1 MRLKLWAGILLLVA
15 ALAAADA
22 APKKKQQR
30 TVNTAN
36 KEKTAAQQKIKETE
50 QKIKTNASQTE
61 KSLAELQ
68 LLSGEIN
75 AKERQIA
82 AAQAQVDSLNEVIAT
97 ATDSIASLNEGLREM
112 ERTYIHALR
121 RLQGSQYAT
130 NILAY
135 IFSSDTFHTAY
146 SRLRYL
152 REFADWRKR
161 RIAEINRV
169 RAEIETQRN
178 QLAGLQS
185 ERTAVLASLN
195 SDQAV
200 LVTKR
205 NETDRLVTRLKSD
218 GRNLQAALAKE
229 KQRLN
234 AINDEITRMMQQEE
248 QERKKRQ
255 EAERKKKQQQQQQQ
269 PKKNGQQQ
277 STPPKKGSG
286 SGSSSTPSTPPKPSV
301 SVDNSDPDAAM
312 TSKFT
317 NAKGSMTFP
326 VPSPY
331 RIVSPYGASAGRPF
345 NTGIEIV
352 CDGAATARSI
362 YEGTVSRIFENTNGN
377 YTVMVRHGAYI
388 SVYYNIQSLSVK
400 SGAKVSAGQTI
411 GTVAQDSRLGKPML
425 HFEIRKG
432 SQTVNPT
439 PWLR

>member
-1 MRLKLWAGILLLVA
+1 MRLKLWIGILLLAA
-15 ALAAADA
+15 ALATAAA
-22 APKKKQQR
+22 APKKQQR
-30 TVNTAN
+30 TVSTAN
-36 KEKTAAQQKIKETE
+36 KEKTATQQKIKETE
-50 QKIKTNASQTE
+50 QKIKTNASETE

-68 LLSGEIN
+68 LLRGEIN

-82 AAQAQVDSLNEVIAT
+82 AAQAQVDSLNTVITT
-97 ATDSIASLNEGLREM
+97 ATDSIATLNDGLKEM

-135 IFSSDTFHTAY
+135 IFSSNTFHTAY

-161 RIAEINRV
+161 RVAEIQRV

-205 NETDRLVTRLKSD
+205 NDTDRLVTRLKSD

-229 KQRLN
+229 KQRLASIDN
-234 AINDEITRMMQQEE
+234 EITRMMQQEE

-255 EAERKKKQQQQQQQ
+255 EAERKKKQQQQQ

-277 STPPKKGSG
+277 PTPPKKNSG
-286 SGSSSTPSTPPKPSV
+286 SGSATTPSTPPKPSV

-312 TSKFT
+312 TAKFN

-331 RIVSPYGASAGRPF
+331 RIVSDYGAAAGRPF

-352 CDGAATARSI
+352 CDGAPTARSI

-400 SGAKVSAGQTI
+400 SGAKVSAGQAL
-411 GTVAQDSRLGKPML
+411 GTVAMDSRLGKPML

>member
-1 MRLKLWAGILLLVA
+1 MRLKLLAGILLFLA
-15 ALAAADA
+15 AAVVAADA
-22 APKKKQQR
+22 APKKKKG
-30 TVNTAN
+30 TVDNARQN
-36 KEKTAAQQKIKETE
+36 KARTE
-50 QKIKTNASQTE
+50 QQIKKKEQEIKQNAAQTE
-61 KSLAELQ
+61 KTLAELQ
-68 LLSGEIN
+68 LLHGEIN

-82 AAQAQVDSLNEVIAT
+82 AAQAQVDSLNAVITA
-97 ATDSIASLNEGLREM
+97 ATDSIAGLNEGLKEM
-112 ERTYIHALR
+112 ERTYTQALR

-135 IFSSDTFHTAY
+135 IFSSSTFHTAY

-161 RIAEINRV
+161 RIAEIHRV
-169 RAEIETQRN
+169 RAEIEAQRN
-178 QLAGLQS
+178 QLAALQS

-200 LVTKR
+200 LVTRR
-205 NETDRLVTRLKSD
+205 NDTDRLVTKLKSD

-229 KQRLN
+229 KQRLA
-234 AINDEITRMMQQEE
+234 AIDNEITRMMQQEE
-248 QERKKRQ
+248 QERRKRQ
-255 EAERKKKQQQQQQQ
+255 EAERKKKQQQQQQPKKPAQQQPSQ
-269 PKKNGQQQ
+269 PKN
-277 STPPKKGSG
+277 GSG
-286 SGSSSTPSTPPKPSV
+286 SNAPAKPSNPAKPPV

-312 TSKFT
+312 TAKFAG
-317 NAKGSMTFP
+317 AKGSMTFP

-331 RIVSPYGASAGRPF
+331 RIVSDYGASAGKPF

-352 CDGAATARSI
+352 CDGTPTARAV
-362 YEGTVSRIFENTNGN
+362 YEGTVSRIFENSNGN

-400 SGAKVSAGQTI
+400 SGAKVTAGQAI
-411 GTVAQDSRLGKPML
+411 GTVAMDSRLGKPML

>member
-15 ALAAADA
+15 AMAADA

-36 KEKTAAQQKIKETE
+36 KEKTATQQKIKETE

-68 LLSGEIN
+68 LLSGEID

-82 AAQAQVDSLNEVIAT
+82 SAQAQVDSLNEMIAT
-97 ATDSIASLNEGLREM
+97 ATDSIARLNDGLKEM

-161 RIAEINRV
+161 RVAEIQRV

-229 KQRLN
+229 KQRLASIDN
-234 AINDEITRMMQQEE
+234 EITRMMQQEE

-255 EAERKKKQQQQQQQ
+255 EADRKKKQQQQQQ

-277 STPPKKGSG
+277 STPPKNNSG
-286 SGSSSTPSTPPKPSV
+286 SGSATPPSTPPKPSV

-312 TSKFT
+312 TAKFN

-331 RIVSPYGASAGRPF
+331 RIVSQYGASAGRPF

-352 CDGAATARSI
+352 CDGAPTARSI

-400 SGAKVSAGQTI
+400 SGAKVSAGQAL
-411 GTVAQDSRLGKPML
+411 GTVAMDSRLGKPML